1 MWNEDILQIYE
12 QIWHLKNNIPSIDD
26 MINEVIE
33 SKKGE
38 LIIDLLALYKESN
51 IDNYERVKRGEILD
65 EDFKNLKFDFRSLK
79 LNITKILEDENV
91 VFIDKKIYNSSKK
104 LLFEY

>member
-1 MWNEDILQIYE
+1 MQIYE
-12 QIWHLKNNIPSIDD
+12 QIWHLKNDIPSIDD

-38 LIIDLLALYKESN
+38 LIIDLLTLYKENN
-51 IDNYERVKRGEILD
+51 IDNYERVERGEILN

-79 LNITKILEDENV
+79 LSIIKILEDENV
-91 VFIDKKIYNSSKK
+91 VFIDKKICNSSKK